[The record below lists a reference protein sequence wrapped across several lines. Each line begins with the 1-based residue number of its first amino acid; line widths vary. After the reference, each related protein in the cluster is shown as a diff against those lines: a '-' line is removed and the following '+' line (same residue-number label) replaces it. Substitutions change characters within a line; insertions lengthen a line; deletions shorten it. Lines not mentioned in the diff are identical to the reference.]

1 MTLGPVGLF
10 MPVFEYKA
18 RDRGGRLLTGAFE
31 SSSRDAVAD
40 QLEAQGCWPVA
51 IVEKQESLLS
61 SDFSGFLAR
70 FQTVTDNDRL
80 FFTRQLYSL
89 LAAGVPFSGSFHA
102 LISQTENPKLKLL
115 LEQVRRDVE
124 GGMSFSQA
132 LQKHSDV
139 FDGLYISMI
148 GAGEQ
153 AGVLDTI
160 LDRLVQL
167 GEHEQETRQRIKTA
181 TRYPKIVIGGMMLA
195 FVILMIFVV
204 PTFAKMYGNFK
215 VQLPLPTRI
224 MIGMNN
230 VFIGYWWLVLSG
242 AAGAWYGGKRFLA
255 TPAGREHWDGWK
267 LKIPLFGPIFL
278 KSALSRF
285 ALVFAILSRSGLPV
299 LQILDVVSKTVGNTV
314 LAKLVNGIS
323 DAVKE
328 GSNLSAPMREAKLFP
343 PVVLQMVAVGEE
355 TGQLDKMLMNISQYY
370 DREVDYSLKTLSS
383 ALEPVLLAVIG
394 GMVLLIALAIFMP
407 WWDMM
412 KVFKP
417 GH

>member
-1 MTLGPVGLF
+1 

-18 RDRGGRLLTGAFE
+18 RDRGGRLLSGSFE

-40 QLEAQGCWPVA
+40 QLEAQGCWPVSIA
-51 IVEKQESLLS
+51 ERKDDLLS
-61 SDFSGFLAR
+61 SDLTAFLAR

-80 FFTRQLYSL
+80 FFTRQLHSL
-89 LAAGVPFSGSFHA
+89 LSAGVPFSGSFNA
-102 LISQTENPKLKLL
+102 LITQTDNAKLKVL

-132 LQKHSDV
+132 LEKHTDV
-139 FDGLYISMI
+139 FDRLYISMI

-153 AGVLDTI
+153 AGVLDVI

-167 GEHEQETRQRIKTA
+167 GEHEKETNDRIKTA
-181 TRYPKIVIGGMMLA
+181 TRYPKIVISGMLVA

-204 PTFAKMYGNFK
+204 PVFSKMYGNFK
-215 VQLPLPTRI
+215 VELPLPTRI
-224 MIGMNN
+224 MIGMNY
-230 VFIGYWWLVLSG
+230 VFLHYWWVMLGG
-242 AAGAWYGGKRFLA
+242 AAGIWYTVKRVLA
-255 TPAGREHWDGWK
+255 SPAGRERWDGWK
-267 LKIPLFGPIFL
+267 LKVPLFGPIFL

-285 ALVFAILSRSGLPV
+285 ALIFAILSRSGLPV
-299 LQILDVVSKTVGNTV
+299 IQILDVVSKTVGNVV
-314 LAKLVNGIS
+314 LSRLINGIS
-323 DAVKE
+323 DAVKQ
-328 GSNLSAPMREAKLFP
+328 GANLSGPMKEAKLFP

-355 TGQLDKMLMNISQYY
+355 TGQLDKMLMNVSHYY

-383 ALEPVLLAVIG
+383 ALEPVLLFVIG

-407 WWDMM
+407 MWDMM
-412 KVFKP
+412 RVFKTG

>member
-1 MTLGPVGLF
+1 
-10 MPVFEYKA
+10 MPIFEYKA
-18 RDRGGRLLTGAFE
+18 RDRGGRLLSGVFE
-31 SSSRDAVAD
+31 SNSRDAVAD
-40 QLEAQGCWPVA
+40 QLEAQGCWPVSIA
-51 IVEKQESLLS
+51 EKQDALLS
-61 SDFSGFLAR
+61 SDLSALLAR

-80 FFTRQLYSL
+80 FFTRQLHSL
-89 LAAGVPFSGSFHA
+89 LSAGVPFSGSFHA
-102 LISQTENPKLKLL
+102 LISQTENAKLKVL

-132 LQKHSDV
+132 LERHSDV
-139 FDGLYISMI
+139 FDRLYISMI

-153 AGVLDTI
+153 AGVLDVI

-167 GEHEQETRQRIKTA
+167 GEHEKETNDRIKTA
-181 TRYPKIVIGGMMLA
+181 TRYPKIVISGMVAA

-204 PTFAKMYGNFK
+204 PVFSKMYGNFK
-215 VQLPLPTRI
+215 VELPLPTRI
-224 MIGMNN
+224 MIGMNY
-230 VFIGYWWLVLSG
+230 VFLHYWWLVLSG
-242 AAGAWYGGKRFLA
+242 VAGGWYVSKRVLA
-255 TPAGREHWDGWK
+255 TPIGRERWDGWK

-285 ALVFAILSRSGLPV
+285 ALIFAILSRSGLPV

-314 LAKLVNGIS
+314 LSKLIVGIS

-328 GSNLSAPMREAKLFP
+328 GANLSNPMKEAKLFP

-355 TGQLDKMLMNISQYY
+355 TGQLDKMLMNVSQYY

-383 ALEPVLLAVIG
+383 ALEPVLLLVIG

-407 WWDMM
+407 MWDMM
-412 KVFKP
+412 RVFK
-417 GH
+417 GG